1 MKILIFLLIFPLTIT
16 FTVHKSYRPIVV
28 RSTTTLSNTLTP
40 AEERMKAIDEMEAN
54 DGGAVLAG
62 KDLNE
67 MDSGGRPFPLSM
79 VVGQDSIKQALL
91 YSAVNPKMGGVVIS
105 GRRGTAKSVMA
116 R

>member
-1 MKILIFLLIFPLTIT
+1 
-16 FTVHKSYRPIVV
+16 
-28 RSTTTLSNTLTP
+28 
-40 AEERMKAIDEMEAN
+40 MEAN